1 MRLHPPF
8 LAVAA
13 VALLSASASAQEIRG
28 RVVEDPSRQAV
39 AGFAVT
45 LHAGDR
51 PIGEARTDGNG
62 FYRFRVEAAGT
73 YRVEAVRPGF
83 EPVQQE
89 VRVAAEDVTVPA
101 MVLKPQVF
109 ELDSIEARA
118 RRRRAEPVSVGF
130 SRPSHVIAGE
140 RLATLEQHGARVL
153 SALRQMTGVRVVEW
167 NDRNGRARFCVES
180 RRRMIAFNEAPDACH
195 WTVLVLDGIALGRS
209 GAEETMRTFHL
220 TNFESIEYL
229 PPAEAA
235 QKYGMDAGTYG
246 ALVLWTRGQG
256 PHVSEARNK

>member
-13 VALLSASASAQEIRG
+13 IALLSSSAAAQEIRG

-39 AGFAVT
+39 SGFAVT
-45 LHAGDR
+45 LHTGDR
-51 PIGEARTDGNG
+51 LVGEAKTDANG
-62 FYRFRVEAAGT
+62 FYRFRVDAAGT
-73 YRVEAVRPGF
+73 YRIEALQPGF
-83 EPVQQE
+83 MPVQQE
-89 VRVAAEDVTVPA
+89 VTVAAADVTVPA

-109 ELDSIEARA
+109 ELDSIEAEA
-118 RRRRAEPVSVGF
+118 RRRRPEPVSVGF
-130 SRPSHVIAGE
+130 SRASHVMAGE

-180 RRRMIAFNEAPDACH
+180 RRRMVAFNEAPDACH
-195 WTVLVLDGIALGRS
+195 WTVLVVDGIALGTS

-220 TNFESIEYL
+220 RDFESIEYL

-246 ALVLWTRGQG
+246 ALLLWTRGRG
-256 PHVSEARNK
+256 PHVSEARNR